1 MSVDLPSNLPGRPSS
16 STQSNQTPAQNIPT
30 QGKLPP
36 QNAQPATNTTATPV
50 TSSSSTS
57 PGAVTASVIQVT
69 QTSAQ
74 QFDVTIEINGKQYR
88 VTSPTLLHP
97 GEQLKLE
104 ISASGGFKLLE
115 ISSPNQETLIN
126 NAIRSLISQ
135 QNSYQPLLSILLTL
149 ATPTLKTDTSTS
161 PFSTQQ
167 LQNTLPPDSLK
178 AINQLISRLP
188 KYTDI
193 QTPSTF
199 KQTLTKS
206 GLQFEN
212 QLANAIINGVRDARP
227 GAPLKQSFLQK
238 LSPQQSHKA
247 LQTQKLGQGQSQT
260 PTSQQQTATSQ
271 TSLQNTAIQKTIQND
286 FKANLLKLMT
296 SLIQSQATLT
306 RTPNTPRSLQQII
319 SLLTSEKSTL
329 SEAKNTQ
336 RDGLH
341 RALSAE
347 LEKGNIRI
355 SPLLEALPKPPL
367 IGSFFMQAQATAK
380 ADTKQ
385 KSWMDNI
392 VATLAK
398 LTLSSLSRL
407 QLHQLA
413 SLPQNQ
419 DSQTSQSLSLE
430 LPVLHQDQVHLFQI
444 QIREEEAQQNK
455 EESKE
460 KIWKINLAFDI
471 DPLGPIHIQ
480 LTMLGESAS
489 ATIWAEQKNT
499 VDFTHSHLGI
509 LTESLKDI
517 GLTVTQIDCLR
528 GSPPEKKASFQQ
540 RLVDIKT

>member
-16 STQSNQTPAQNIPT
+16 STQSSKTPAQNIPT

-36 QNAQPATNTTATPV
+36 QNSQPATNTTATPV

-74 QFDVTIEINGKQYR
+74 QFDVTIEIDGKQYR

-104 ISASGGFKLLE
+104 TSASGGFKLLE

-126 NAIRSLISQ
+126 NSIRSLISQ

-161 PFSTQQ
+161 PFSTQH

-206 GLQFEN
+206 GLQLEN

-238 LSPQQSHKA
+238 LSPQQPHDA
-247 LQTQKLGQGQSQT
+247 LQTQKQGQGQ
-260 PTSQQQTATSQ
+260 TSQQRTAISQ
-271 TSLQNTAIQKTIQND
+271 TSLQNTAIQKIIQND

-296 SLIQSQATLT
+296 SLIQSQATHT
-306 RTPNTPRSLQQII
+306 RTPNTSRSLQQII
-319 SLLTSEKSTL
+319 SLLTSEKNTL

-336 RDGLH
+336 REGLH

-355 SPLLEALPKPPL
+355 SPLLDTLPKPPL

-444 QIREEEAQQNK
+444 HIREEEAEQNK

-528 GSPPEKKASFQQ
+528 GSPPKKKASLQQ